1 MRICR
6 AATKIVHPWHLS
18 TYTEPLTGPQS
29 TVQFV
34 SSSSR
39 NAPKLSHLRSLRV
52 TSREREWPRGSN
64 SQGDGAAIELLKVE
78 IRRAPV
84 HGGHGAGGAR
94 QRAVCAAAKPRL
106 SQNRRRRHWRRR
118 SGRWPRDV
126 CGGSRR
132 RRRGRRR
139 LGGRALFR
147 GLLLPA
153 AERKLLARYKSSL
166 GRVNLRAQL
175 VDLLENSRGAQ
186 RSSAP
191 NVWARERE
199 R

>member
-64 SQGDGAAIELLKVE
+64 SQGDGAAVELLKVE

-132 RRRGRRR
+132 RRHRAHIVLVSCTGSVATAKIRWRKGETLCR
-139 LGGRALFR
+139 DVTTHHRSRALDGGTIDEDAV
-147 GLLLPA
+147 GL
-153 AERKLLARYKSSL
+153 
-166 GRVNLRAQL
+166 
-175 VDLLENSRGAQ
+175 
-186 RSSAP
+186 
-191 NVWARERE
+191 
-199 R
+199 

>member
-64 SQGDGAAIELLKVE
+64 SQGDGAAVE
-78 IRRAPV
+78 
-84 HGGHGAGGAR
+84 
-94 QRAVCAAAKPRL
+94 PRL
-106 SQNRRRRHWRRR
+106 ERRRRE
-118 SGRWPRDV
+118 G
-126 CGGSRR
+126 
-132 RRRGRRR
+132 
-139 LGGRALFR
+139 LRAEHEPFP
-147 GLLLPA
+147 LPA
-153 AERKLLARYKSSL
+153 PKTLSWGEEQERFASPE
-166 GRVNLRAQL
+166 VAAVRAAS
-175 VDLLENSRGAQ
+175 V
-186 RSSAP
+186 
-191 NVWARERE
+191 
-199 R
+199 